1 LACVAR
7 TRALFASDAWE
18 GLPALVTRFGIHRGR
33 VMVGHFGAPDRFSFT
48 AIGDGV
54 NLAARLEGLNKH
66 YGTTIL
72 VSDAVERDARDRFA
86 FRRVDRVAV
95 KGKSIGVEVFEL
107 IGERDADPAR
117 IAAAGDYERALD
129 AYLARDFDR
138 ALAALGE
145 CAALAT
151 DGPAR
156 VLAARCEVLRRA
168 PPPADWD
175 GTFAATEK

>member
-1 LACVAR
+1 M
-7 TRALFASDAWE
+7 
-18 GLPALVTRFGIHRGR
+18 PALVTRFGIHHDR

-54 NLAARLEGLNKH
+54 NLAARLEGLNKL

-72 VSDAVERDARDRFA
+72 VSDAIERDARDHFA

-95 KGKSIGVEVFEL
+95 KGKLIGVEVFEL

-117 IAAAGDYERALD
+117 LAAARTYERALD

-138 ALAALGE
+138 ALAALVELGD
-145 CAALAT
+145 

-156 VLAARCEVLRRA
+156 VLAVRCEALRRA
-168 PPPADWD
+168 PPPPDWD